1 MAFPKKL
8 AERSGSRTHQR
19 RPTPL
24 DGFENRAPHRGAIPI
39 RVLIVRHCIH
49 MQFLLFGQVSD
60 WGFPVTIQIGIT
72 LSPFCETNSGDKA
85 WR

>member
-19 RPTPL
+19 RPTTL

-39 RVLIVRHCIH
+39 QKFLIVRNCIH
-49 MQFLLFGQVSD
+49 MQFIMFGQVSD
-60 WGFPVTIQIGIT
+60 WGFSAPIQIGIT
-72 LSPFCETNSGDKA
+72 LSPFCETNSGDKD
-85 WR
+85 